1 MDVMTTSLNGELTEN
16 VFMAQ
21 PKGFVMSSKRK
32 KQGMSLREVHLW
44 IKTFIQTDVHQV

>member
-21 PKGFVMSSKRK
+21 PKGFVVSSKRK
-32 KQGMSLREVHLW
+32 TR
-44 IKTFIQTDVHQV
+44 DVS

>member
-32 KQGMSLREVHLW
+32 QAMSLMEVHLR
-44 IKTFIQTDVHQV
+44 IKTFL